1 MPKGPRQ
8 DSYSQALARLTEIFR
23 RTRDK
28 HEAHRAAAPVL
39 HEIADDP
46 AYLTSVLERYLRRPG
61 VWNSTHYP
69 VLGGGF
75 ELNPYHSLDINF
87 WVPLADG
94 DPGLST
100 KAIHHHGR
108 MILSTVN
115 IFGPGYEHW
124 TFKPPQLTNPEKD
137 IFHLELLEH
146 GQHSHGHIA
155 FVDANIPHVPFFA
168 PKLSVTVAL
177 WSNSTPTTWRDHAKR
192 MPLVKDH
199 GPKLRKVAQRVGLTK
214 TLDLKVL
221 EYFDFYPTPQGFKG
235 MRDRKEFARGPNE
248 NFVSALFYIIQ
259 QSGRKELAP
268 LIQQALDSGEK
279 LENRELITRLLGNLK
294 ADRPIT
300 ARYSPGHTDIAFANF
315 RAPDIERALAAQSAE
330 RLQKAA
336 DGR

>member
-1 MPKGPRQ
+1 MPKGPGK
-8 DSYSQALARLTEIFR
+8 DSYSQALTRLTEIFR
-23 RTRDK
+23 RHRDK

-39 HEIADDP
+39 HEMAADSG
-46 AYLTSVLERYLRRPG
+46 YLTSVLETYLRRPG
-61 VWNSTHYP
+61 IWNSTHYP

-87 WVPLADG
+87 WIPLADA
-94 DPGLST
+94 DAGLST

-124 TFKPPQLTNPEKD
+124 TFKPPKLVDDERE

-146 GQHSHGHIA
+146 GQHTHGNIA

-168 PKLSVTVAL
+168 PRLSVTVAL

-192 MPLVKDH
+192 MPLVKAH

-221 EYFDFYPTPQGFKG
+221 EYFDFYPTLQGFKG
-235 MRDRKEFARGPNE
+235 MRDRKEFVRGPNE
-248 NFVSALFYIIQ
+248 NFVAALFYILQ
-259 QSGRKELAP
+259 QSGRQELAP
-268 LIQQALDSGEK
+268 LIQQTLDSSTK
-279 LENRELITRLLGNLK
+279 LENRELIARLLSDLK

-300 ARYSPGHTDIAFANF
+300 ARYSPGHTDVAFANF
-315 RAPDIERALAAQSAE
+315 SAADIERALAAQSTG
-330 RLQKAA
+330 RMQKAA